1 MIDKYVSF
9 LWSFT
14 VPYFE
19 HGIVLYVG
27 LGLFLLAAIFC
38 SVAAGYNDE
47 GDKLLDNELWTALAV
62 LSAVIA
68 GFILPIILPLFLMI
82 APLAAISLPIIACYH
97 LGKLI
102 NKLLKPERERRA
114 RLRAIEQREAQ
125 MLEDYERQYARAH
138 RDVRFHD
145 EEMNVVNDF
154 KGE

>member
-19 HGIVLYVG
+19 SGTVLYVG
-27 LGLFLLAAIFC
+27 AGLFFLGAIVF
-38 SVAAGYNDE
+38 SVAAGYNGE
-47 GDKLLDNELWTALAV
+47 GERLLDNELWIALTIC
-62 LSAVIA
+62 SALIA
-68 GFILPIILPLFLMI
+68 AFILPLLLPLFLMI
-82 APLAAISLPIIACYH
+82 APLTAVSLPVIACYH